1 MCFERVFG
9 VMSSGDG
16 YIGVEDAMVEER
28 GLTIGDADSGL
39 SKSSGWRVVEEETE
53 ELSRGSEVS
62 DDNDV
67 VLEDGE

>member
-1 MCFERVFG
+1 M
-9 VMSSGDG
+9 
-16 YIGVEDAMVEER
+16 GVEDAMVGER
-28 GLTIGDADSGL
+28 GLTIGDAESGL